1 MCCEEPIKGL
11 DEAWWVNVR
20 AGERVTT
27 FQSEQAAL
35 DFLAKGIDN
44 VPEELQQTFAMLS
57 FRMEMAER

>member
-1 MCCEEPIKGL
+1 MCCEEPTRGL

-20 AGERVTT
+20 AGSRVTT

-44 VPEELQQTFAMLS
+44 VPEDLQQTFAMLS